1 MLARAVPELRLDL
14 PPTAIGKDYLG
25 PAEFAA
31 AAPSGTGFQL
41 SLWGLLG
48 LTLAREEGIEVN
60 VAGLGFGVDPLGL
73 ALRLPGIGRVGLA
86 EDPRR

>member
-1 MLARAVPELRLDL
+1 MPELRLDL
-14 PPTAIGKDYLG
+14 PSTAIGKDWLG
-25 PAEFAA
+25 TTRFAD

-48 LTLAREEGIEVN
+48 LTLAAEEGIELN
-60 VAGLGFGVDPLGL
+60 LAGLNFGIDPLGL
-73 ALRLPGIGRVGLA
+73 AIKLPGIGRIGAA

>member
-1 MLARAVPELRLDL
+1 MPELRLDL

-25 PAEFAA
+25 AARFAG
-31 AAPSGTGFQL
+31 AAPSGTGIQI

-48 LTLAREEGIEVN
+48 LTLAAEEGVEIN

-73 ALRLPGIGRVGLA
+73 ALRLPGLGRVGMS
-86 EDPRR
+86 EDPRRD